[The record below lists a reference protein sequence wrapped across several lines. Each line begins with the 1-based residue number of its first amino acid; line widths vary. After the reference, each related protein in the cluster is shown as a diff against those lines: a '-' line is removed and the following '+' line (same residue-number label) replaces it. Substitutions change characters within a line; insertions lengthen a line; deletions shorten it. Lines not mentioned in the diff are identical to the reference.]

1 MNPIF
6 KSVLAVIIGLFVG
19 SVVNMFILLLSNSII
34 PAPNGAD
41 VTTVAGLKATIHLFE
56 PKHFIFPFLAHALGT
71 FAGAIATVLIASTHK
86 AKLALIIGCFFLL
99 GGIVNT
105 FTLPSPL
112 WFTIVDLVF
121 AYLPMAYLA
130 IKLFSKKDLK
140 AVI

>member
-6 KSVLAVIIGLFVG
+6 KNILAVIIGLFVG

-41 VTTVAGLKATIHLFE
+41 VTTVEGLKATIHLFE
-56 PKHFIFPFLAHALGT
+56 PKHFLFPFLAHAIGT
-71 FAGAIATVLIASTHK
+71 FAGAATTVLIASTHK
-86 AKLALIIGCFFLL
+86 TKLALIIGCFFLL

-130 IKLFSKKDLK
+130 IKLFAGKKS
-140 AVI
+140 

>member
-130 IKLFSKKDLK
+130 IKLFSKKDQK
-140 AVI
+140 VVI

>member
-19 SVVNMFILLLSNSII
+19 SIVNMFILLLSNSII

-41 VTTVAGLKATIHLFE
+41 ITTVAGLKATIHLFE

-71 FAGAIATVLIASTHK
+71 FAGAVTTVLIASTHK
-86 AKLALIIGCFFLL
+86 AKLALIIGGFFLF

-112 WFTIVDLVF
+112 WFTIIDLVF

-130 IKLFSKKDLK
+130 IKLFSKKNQK